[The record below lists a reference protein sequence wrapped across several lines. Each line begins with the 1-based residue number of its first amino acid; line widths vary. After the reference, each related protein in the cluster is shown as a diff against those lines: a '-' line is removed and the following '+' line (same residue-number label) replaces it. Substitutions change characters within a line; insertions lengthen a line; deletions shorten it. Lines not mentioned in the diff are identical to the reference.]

1 MDLPGAQFLASQT
14 DPNAVAGMLKHTN
27 SPAAAKAVA
36 QQFSALLMQGMMQKN
51 DGSAIGMTE
60 GTGNG
65 IVNSMFASTMA
76 QQAAKGEHMGLSD
89 LIMRSIEKK
98 QHLATAAGG
107 QTPANGSSQ
116 PATIAAATMATTAET
131 ASPVA
136 PAAAGFPLAAYWSG
150 KGMRPLASAIA
161 SAATGSAVRP
171 QSAAVPSPGGGGFA
185 LSPYMKVAALVPP
198 HTPPQPPAATQPA
211 TPPSGSAVSS
221 DRSVAAF
228 SAKVTPLIRQA
239 AQQLGVSP
247 RILLA
252 QAAIE
257 TGWGRSVVG
266 NNLFGIKA
274 GSSWAGATVSSGTHE
289 YENGQYVSITDNFRA
304 YPSYEASVQDFV
316 SMVKNS
322 PRYQA
327 ALGKGD
333 DAAGYAHA
341 LLSGGWATD
350 IDYVHK
356 LQTVAGGA
364 NATAP
369 FAPVPLVPPHFATIP
384 L

>member
-1 MDLPGAQFLASQT
+1 LDLPGAQFLASQT
-14 DPNAVAGMLKHTN
+14 DPNAVVGMLKHTSN
-27 SPAAAKAVA
+27 PAAAKAVA

-51 DGSAIGMTE
+51 DGSAMGMTE
-60 GTGNG
+60 GTGTG
-65 IVNSMFASTMA
+65 IVNSMFASTMS
-76 QQAAKGEHMGLSD
+76 QQAAKGEHMGLTD
-89 LIMRSIEKK
+89 LILRSIEKK
-98 QHLATAAGG
+98 QNLTAATAQTPADGNAPAATASSAAPAATAA
-107 QTPANGSSQ
+107 P
-116 PATIAAATMATTAET
+116 TAG
-131 ASPVA
+131 
-136 PAAAGFPLAAYWSG
+136 GFPLAAYWG
-150 KGMRPLASAIA
+150 AHGMRPLATAIA
-161 SAATGSAVRP
+161 ASASAGAP
-171 QSAAVPSPGGGGFA
+171 HTPLTAARSPGGGGFP
-185 LSPYMKVAALVPP
+185 LSPYMKVAALILP
-198 HTPPQPPAATQPA
+198 HTAPAASAAAQQA
-211 TPPSGSAVSS
+211 TPPSGRSGVSS
-221 DRSVAAF
+221 DPSVAAF
-228 SAKVTPLIRQA
+228 SAKVAPLIRQA

-252 QAAIE
+252 QTAIE

-274 GSSWAGATVSSGTHE
+274 GSSWRGGAVSAATHE
-289 YENGQYVSITDNFRA
+289 YENGQYVSITDSFRA

-341 LLSGGWATD
+341 LVSGGWATD

-356 LQTVAGGA
+356 LEAVAGGS

-369 FAPVPLVPPHFATIP
+369 FAPVALVPRNFATMP

>member
-1 MDLPGAQFLASQT
+1 MDLPGAEFLASQT
-14 DPNAVAGMLKHTN
+14 DPNSVVGMLKHTSN
-27 SPAAAKAVA
+27 AAGAKAVA
-36 QQFSALLMQGMMQKN
+36 QQFSALLLQGMMQKN
-51 DGSAIGMTE
+51 DGSAMGMTE

-76 QQAAKGEHMGLSD
+76 QQAAKGEHMGLTD
-89 LIMRSIEKK
+89 LILKSIEQK
-98 QHLATAAGG
+98 QHLTPGNA
-107 QTPANGSSQ
+107 QTPADGSAR
-116 PATIAAATMATTAET
+116 PAAASAA
-131 ASPVA
+131 A
-136 PAAAGFPLAAYWSG
+136 PAAAAPASGGFSLAAYWSG
-150 KGMRPLASAIA
+150 HGMRPLGG
-161 SAATGSAVRP
+161 SAAAATPASSGTVVRP
-171 QSAAVPSPGGGGFA
+171 STAAQSSGGGFP
-185 LSPYMKVAALVPP
+185 LSPYMKVAALILP
-198 HTPPQPPAATQPA
+198 HAAPAPSAAATQPA
-211 TPPSGSAVSS
+211 TPPSSGSAVSS
-221 DRSVAAF
+221 DPTVAAF
-228 SAKVTPLIRQA
+228 SAKVAPFIRQA
-239 AQQLGVSP
+239 AQELGVSP
-247 RILLA
+247 RIILA
-252 QAAIE
+252 QTAIE

-274 GSSWAGATVSSGTHE
+274 GSSWTGATVSAGTHE

-327 ALGKGD
+327 AIGKGD

-356 LQTVAGGA
+356 LQSVAAGA

-369 FAPVPLVPPHFATIP
+369 FAPVSLVPADFATMK

>member
-1 MDLPGAQFLASQT
+1 VDLPGAEFLASQT
-14 DPNAVAGMLKHTN
+14 DPNSVVGMLKHTS
-27 SPAAAKAVA
+27 SPTAARAVA

-51 DGSAIGMTE
+51 DGSAIGMVD

-76 QQAAKGEHMGLSD
+76 QQAAKGEHMGLTD
-89 LIMRSIEKK
+89 LILRSIEKK
-98 QHLATAAGG
+98 QNLSAGNAKA
-107 QTPANGSSQ
+107 PANGN
-116 PATIAAATMATTAET
+116 AAAEPANGAPATTA
-131 ASPVA
+131 SA
-136 PAAAGFPLAAYWSG
+136 PATAGLPLAAYWG
-150 KGMRPLASAIA
+150 GNGMRPP
-161 SAATGSAVRP
+161 AAAMAAAARPGAPPHP
-171 QSAAVPSPGGGGFA
+171 QSAAAPAPGGGFP
-185 LSPYMKVAALVPP
+185 LSPYMKVAALFLP
-198 HTPPQPPAATQPA
+198 HTAPPPPAATQPA
-211 TPPSGSAVSS
+211 TPPSGSGAAANPST
-221 DRSVAAF
+221 AAF
-228 SAKVTPLIRQA
+228 SAQVAPLIRRA

-252 QAAIE
+252 QTAIE

-274 GSSWAGATVSSGTHE
+274 GSAWTGATVSAPTHE
-289 YENGQYVSITDNFRA
+289 YENGQYVSITDSFRA

-316 SMVKNS
+316 SMVKSS

-327 ALGKGD
+327 ALGKGED
-333 DAAGYAHA
+333 VTGYAHA

-350 IDYVHK
+350 VAYVRK
-356 LQTVAGGA
+356 LEAVAGGA

-369 FAPVPLVPPHFATIP
+369 FAPVPLVPPNFATMP

>member
-1 MDLPGAQFLASQT
+1 VDLPGAQFLASQT
-14 DPNAVAGMLKHTN
+14 DPNTVAGMLKHTD
-27 SPAAAKAVA
+27 SPTAAKAVA
-36 QQFSALLMQGMMQKN
+36 QQFSALLMQGMMQKP
-51 DGSAIGMTE
+51 DGSAIGMVD

-76 QQAAKGEHMGLSD
+76 QQAAKGEHMGLTD
-89 LIMRSIEKK
+89 LILRSIEKK
-98 QHLATAAGG
+98 QSLAAGNAR
-107 QTPANGSSQ
+107 TPANGNAA
-116 PATIAAATMATTAET
+116 PATSDTAALTTA
-131 ASPVA
+131 AV
-136 PAAAGFPLAAYWSG
+136 PAASGFPLAAYWGG
-150 KGMRPLASAIA
+150 KGMRPLAGAIA
-161 SAATGSAVRP
+161 ASAPAGASHP
-171 QSAAVPSPGGGGFA
+171 QSAAAPPPGGGFP
-185 LSPYMKVAALVPP
+185 LSPYMKVAALILP
-198 HTPPQPPAATQPA
+198 HTAPPPPAAAQPPGGSNA
-211 TPPSGSAVSS
+211 ASEPSI
-221 DRSVAAF
+221 AAF
-228 SAKVTPLIRQA
+228 SAKVAPLIRQA

-252 QAAIE
+252 QTAIE
-257 TGWGRSVVG
+257 TGWGRSMVG

-274 GSSWAGATVSSGTHE
+274 GASWPGATVSAPTHE
-289 YENGQYVSITDNFRA
+289 YENGQYVSITDSFRA

-327 ALGKGD
+327 VLGKGE

-350 IDYVHK
+350 IDYVRK
-356 LQTVAGGA
+356 LEAVAGGS

-369 FAPVPLVPPHFATIP
+369 FAPVPLVPPNFATMP

>member
-1 MDLPGAQFLASQT
+1 VDLPGAEFLASQT
-14 DPNAVAGMLKHTN
+14 NPNTVAGLLKHTDN
-27 SPAAAKAVA
+27 PAAAKAVA
-36 QQFSALLMQGMMQKN
+36 QQFAGLLMQGLMQKP
-51 DGSAIGMTE
+51 DGSAIGMVD

-76 QQAAKGEHMGLSD
+76 QQAAKGEHMGLTD
-89 LIMRSIEKK
+89 LILRSIEKK
-98 QHLATAAGG
+98 QSLSAGKP
-107 QTPANGSSQ
+107 QTPANGN
-116 PATIAAATMATTAET
+116 ATPTPTAADA
-131 ASPVA
+131 A
-136 PAAAGFPLAAYWSG
+136 PASAPPTTGAPTGGGLPLAAYWG
-150 KGMRPLASAIA
+150 ANGMRPFA
-161 SAATGSAVRP
+161 SAAAGAA
-171 QSAAVPSPGGGGFA
+171 SAAASPHPQTTAAPSPGGGFP
-185 LSPYMKVAALVPP
+185 LSRYMKVAALVLP
-198 HTPPQPPAATQPA
+198 HTAPAPPAAAQQA
-211 TPPSGSAVSS
+211 TPQGGSDTSS
-221 DRSVAAF
+221 DTQAAVF
-228 SAKVTPLIRQA
+228 SAKVAPLIRQA
-239 AQQLGVSP
+239 AQELGVSP

-252 QAAIE
+252 QTAIE

-274 GSSWAGATVSSGTHE
+274 GSSWTGATVSAGTHE

-304 YPSYEASVQDFV
+304 YPSYDASVQDFV

-327 ALGKGD
+327 ALGKGE
-333 DAAGYAHA
+333 DAVGYARA

-350 IDYVHK
+350 VDYVHK

-369 FAPVPLVPPHFATIP
+369 FAPVSLVPPNFATTP